1 MTSMLQRL
9 ADLRRL
15 RAERAF
21 ERLTARDQELREAE
35 RLAAAAAHAVVEHLE
50 ETRAKERSLIAGLAG
65 RTVSAAAILA
75 VEAELDAAAFETTQ
89 RQQAVAR
96 AQAEVETRSD
106 ARARS
111 LQEFQG
117 RERARQK
124 IDFANDE
131 AIARQARLDAE
142 SEGGGDAEG
151 TGNPS

>member
-1 MTSMLQRL
+1 MTTMLQQL

-35 RLAAAAAHAVVEHLE
+35 RLAAAAAQAVVDHVE
-50 ETRAKERSLIAGLAG
+50 ETRAKERSLLAGLAG

-75 VEAELDAAAFETTQ
+75 VGAELDAAAHQTAQ
-89 RQQAVAR
+89 RQQAVDRAR
-96 AQAEVETRSD
+96 AEVDTRAD

-111 LQEFQG
+111 LKEFQG

-124 IDFANDE
+124 LDFAND
-131 AIARQARLDAE
+131 AALARQARLEAE
-142 SEGGGDAEG
+142 SDGDAEG
-151 TGNPS
+151 AGTPS